1 MLGPRWRKIIRDLWG
16 NKTRTI
22 LVVMSIAVG
31 IFAVGVIDSSRE
43 ILIENLDEAYVATNP
58 ASATLYTEGFDDE
71 LLKAIRRVD
80 DLSEADARYEFS
92 TRYKV
97 DGGDWHNLDI
107 IAIPD
112 YDDIRIYKFWPEQG
126 AWPPKEG
133 QIILERSSLKLGVI
147 AGGDTIEIE
156 SLGDETNELQVAG
169 IVHDVNQIPAEFTGR
184 AYGYIDFDTL
194 EKLGFERSY
203 NRLHIV
209 VAENKFDETHIRQ
222 VAASLRDDRIEQGG
236 TRVFR
241 IGVPEPGKHVMDSPL
256 NAMIVLLEFLGLLSL
271 LLSGFLVVNTISALL
286 TQQTRQIGIMKA
298 VGGVRRQIM
307 GMYFVVIMVFGLLSL
322 FVAIPLGVLGARAFT
337 DFAAGLLNFDIDD
350 FRISNRIFAIEVAI
364 GLLVPALAALYPIIS
379 GTRVTV
385 REAISSSGIKKSSA
399 RPGIIDRLVMTV
411 KGLSRPLL
419 LSLRNTF
426 RLKGRL
432 LLTLMTL
439 IMASAVFVSV
449 FTVRSSL
456 LNTLDKIMDYW
467 QYDIQVSFVQPYR
480 YTQIERSAMR
490 VPGVA
495 GLEQWGQNGV
505 FRLRPDGTV
514 NENIS
519 MLAPPAET
527 ELIKPILL
535 EGRWLIASDKN
546 EVVVNTDLLKDE
558 PDIEIGDELDL
569 KIGGRLTKWK
579 VVGVVKGQLAGPLI
593 YANQPFLSQLTKDAG
608 RATFVVVKTDK
619 HDPSSQLAIARQLE
633 ERFKSVGVRV
643 SGTETNGEIRSRIE
657 LQFNIIVIFLFIM
670 SVLLAIVGGLG
681 LMGTMSINALE
692 RTREIGVMRAIGAS
706 NISVVKVFVVEGIII
721 GTLSWLLG
729 TILSLPLSRVLS
741 HLVGV
746 AFLKVPLD
754 YKFSMAGVLIWFAI
768 ILLIST
774 LASLLPAYK
783 AARLSVREI
792 LGYE

>member
-43 ILIENLDEAYVATNP
+43 ILIKNLDEAYLATNP
-58 ASATLYTEGFDDE
+58 ASATLYTGNFDNE

-80 DLSEADARYEFS
+80 EVHEADARYEFS
-92 TRYKV
+92 TRYRV
-97 DGGDWHNLDI
+97 GGGDWHNLDI
-107 IAIPD
+107 VAIPD
-112 YDDIRIYKFWPEQG
+112 YDDIRIYKFWPERG

-133 QIILERSSLKLGVI
+133 QLVLERSSLKLGKI
-147 AGGDTIEIE
+147 ANGDNIEIE
-156 SLGDETNELQVAG
+156 SLSGETKELSVAG
-169 IVHDVNQIPAEFTGR
+169 IVHDVNQIPAEFSGR
-184 AYGYIDFDTL
+184 AYGYIDFNTL
-194 EKLGFERSY
+194 EKLGLEQKY
-203 NRLHIV
+203 NRLHII
-209 VAENKFDETHIRQ
+209 VAENTLDETHIRE
-222 VAASLRDDRIEQGG
+222 VAAALRDDRIEESGI
-236 TRVFR
+236 RVFR

-271 LLSGFLVVNTISALL
+271 LLSGFLVINTISALL
-286 TQQTRQIGIMKA
+286 TQQTQQIGIMKA

-322 FVAIPLGVLGARAFT
+322 FVAIPLGILGARAFT

-350 FRISNRIFAIEVAI
+350 FRISNKIFAIEVAI
-364 GLLVPALAALYPIIS
+364 GLLVPALAALYPIIA

-385 REAISSSGIKKSSA
+385 REAISSSGIKKRSTK
-399 RPGIIDRLVMTV
+399 PGILDRLVMSV
-411 KGLSRPLL
+411 KGFSRPLL

-432 LLTLMTL
+432 LLTLVTL

-449 FTVRSSL
+449 FTVRASL

-467 QYDIQVSFVQPYR
+467 QYDVQVSFVQPYR
-480 YTQIERSAMR
+480 FKQIERSAMR

-495 GLEQWGQNGV
+495 GLEQWGQKSV

-527 ELIKPILL
+527 ELIKPILQ
-535 EGRWLIASDKN
+535 EGRWLKASDKN
-546 EVVVNTDLLKDE
+546 QVVVNTDLLKDE
-558 PDIEIGDELDL
+558 PDIDVGDELEL
-569 KIGGRLTKWK
+569 KIGGRYTKWQ
-579 VVGVVKGQLAGPLI
+579 VVGVVKGQMAGPLI
-593 YANQPFLSQLTKDAG
+593 YANQPFLSQVTKDAG
-608 RATFVVVKTDK
+608 RTAFVVVETDK
-619 HDPSSQLAIARQLE
+619 HDSASQIAIAKQLE
-633 ERFKSVGVRV
+633 ERFKSVGIRV
-643 SGTETNGEIRSRIE
+643 NATETNSEIRSRIE
-657 LQFNIIVIFLFIM
+657 LQFDIIVVFLFIM

-706 NISVVKVFVVEGIII
+706 NASVMKVFVVEGIII
-721 GTLSWLLG
+721 GTISWLLG
-729 TILSLPLSRVLS
+729 TILSLPLSRGLS
-741 HLVGV
+741 HVVGM
-746 AFLKVPLD
+746 AFMKVPLD
-754 YKFSMAGVLIWFAI
+754 YKFSVAGVLIWLAI
-768 ILLIST
+768 IIVIST

-792 LGYE
+792 LSYE